1 MPNVLTHGLMANQTK
16 QQMSESRIL
25 SAIKA
30 HPNVYLFGSNGPDF
44 LFYHNVWPWLDQDK
58 AKQVGDI
65 GELMH
70 DENINDM
77 VDTMIKIAKKQTVKD
92 YQDIMIA
99 YIAGYLCHWALDSVT
114 HPFVFYRSG
123 DSTGDTKYDHY
134 RYESALDSKVV
145 QLVYQEKLS
154 KYPTNKFMNMKKYQ
168 EKVIA
173 FLVSHAVAHVYEIPL
188 SEEDCLLSMKHAK
201 QVLRVLFDPHTI
213 WFDAMQ
219 IIERLIFKDK
229 WKFSSHMVIGRMD
242 LNFDELN
249 TNQEVWYNPTDPS
262 TPHRDSFMALF
273 EQSIGRAKLSMIAF
287 EKMLLDENDSLG
299 NVILDR
305 SFNTGR
311 SDGAKML
318 IFDSIYQ

>member
-30 HPNVYLFGSNGPDF
+30 HHNVYLFGSNGPDF
-44 LFYHNVWPWLDQDK
+44 LFYHNVWPWLNQDE
-58 AKQVGDI
+58 AKRVGDI

-70 DENINDM
+70 HEKINDM
-77 VDTMIKIAKKQTVKD
+77 VDTMVNIAKKQTVKEN
-92 YQDIMIA
+92 QDIMIA
-99 YIAGYLCHWALDSVT
+99 YIAGYLCHWALDSMT
-114 HPFVFYRSG
+114 HPLVFYRSG
-123 DSTGDTKYDHY
+123 DSTGKTKYDHY
-134 RYESALDSKVV
+134 RYESALDSKIV
-145 QLVYQEKLS
+145 QHVYQEKLS
-154 KYPTNKFMNMKKYQ
+154 KYPTIKFMKMKTYQ

-173 FLVSHAVAHVYEIPL
+173 FLVSHAVEKVYETPL
-188 SEEDCLLSMKHAK
+188 SQEDCLISMKHAK
-201 QVLRVLFDPHTI
+201 QVLRVLFDPYTI
-213 WFDAMQ
+213 WYDAMQ
-219 IIERLIFKDK
+219 VVESIIFKEK

-242 LNFDELN
+242 LNYDELN
-249 TNQEVWYNPTDPS
+249 TNQEVWYNPTAPS
-262 TPHRDSFMALF
+262 TPQRDSFMALV

-287 EKMLLDENDSLG
+287 EKMLLGEIDSLG

-311 SDGAKML
+311 SDGAPML